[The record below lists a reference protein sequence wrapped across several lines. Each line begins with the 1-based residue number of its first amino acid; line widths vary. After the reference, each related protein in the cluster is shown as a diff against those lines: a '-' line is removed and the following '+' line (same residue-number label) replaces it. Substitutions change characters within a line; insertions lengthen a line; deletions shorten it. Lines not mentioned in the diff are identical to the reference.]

1 MSKIVLTNSPEISL
15 DIKETFTYNY
25 YEESEALTND
35 FIIKDD
41 NKNPYKFIK
50 LEINSKA
57 LYDNRVFK
65 FLDNVNL
72 ENIKSFSDKNITK
85 SDLTFFN
92 KIHDQDKETRNI
104 NIDKSDDE
112 IMKINS
118 FFNIDSSNF
127 VSAIN
132 FIKSNKKVCINNSIY
147 DELAKDN
154 INNIF
159 FTKDVNKSI
168 KTYKDVLEPNEAETL
183 IQKQYNKLVINKGFK
198 TFLKTSVYNESVD
211 IESYYLNVGFL
222 FEKYEVEDNGKFNKV
237 TSYFKYNSN
246 NEDIVNK
253 NRTISH
259 TIRDNFTLKDSAVK
273 YGKTYMYIVYPVYI
287 TSIPTKSDYHTY
299 DQYIVC
305 GYPYFTKNILCK
317 EKKRPIPP
325 AQLFFKYNE
334 TSKKLKVSW
343 SNPLELQ
350 GDIKGY
356 QVFKRF
362 SLDDPFVLV
371 KQIEFHS
378 KNDVYDR
385 NQNVSA
391 EIIENINN
399 KNITQYI
406 DDKFRPK
413 SLQIYCI
420 CSIDAHGFVSNYS
433 SQYCVKYDAGN
444 KKCIIDLVSTS
455 GAPLHMPNLLIPR
468 KTKFYD
474 NDDYIVTNTPVEEKV
489 NKFTL
494 YVTPEFNRINIDA
507 GSNDTVLKDTYKLN
521 IFKLENSSNH
531 IDSISITNFDNI

>member
-15 DIKETFTYNY
+15 DIKESFTYNY

-50 LEINSKA
+50 LEINSRA

-65 FLDNVNL
+65 LLDNVNL
-72 ENIKSFSDKNITK
+72 ENIKIFSNKNITK

-92 KIHDQDKETRNI
+92 KIHDQDKEIRNI

-168 KTYKDVLEPNEAETL
+168 KTYKDVLESNEAETL

-222 FEKYEVEDNGKFNKV
+222 FEKYEVEDNGKFNKI

-259 TIRDNFTLKDSAVK
+259 TIRDNFTLKDSAEK
-273 YGKTYMYIVYPVYI
+273 NSIYILYPNGTT
-287 TSIPTKSDYHTY
+287 TS
-299 DQYIVC
+299 
-305 GYPYFTKNILCK
+305 
-317 EKKRPIPP
+317 
-325 AQLFFKYNE
+325 
-334 TSKKLKVSW
+334 
-343 SNPLELQ
+343 
-350 GDIKGY
+350 
-356 QVFKRF
+356 F
-362 SLDDPFVLV
+362 SL
-371 KQIEFHS
+371 K
-378 KNDVYDR
+378 R
-385 NQNVSA
+385 NLFAIQ
-391 EIIENINN
+391 
-399 KNITQYI
+399 
-406 DDKFRPK
+406 PK
-413 SLQIYCI
+413 GTISIVPGSVIY
-420 CSIDAHGFVSNYS
+420 V
-433 SQYCVKYDAGN
+433 
-444 KKCIIDLVSTS
+444 
-455 GAPLHMPNLLIPR
+455 PR
-468 KTKFYD
+468 K
-474 NDDYIVTNTPVEEKV
+474 
-489 NKFTL
+489 
-494 YVTPEFNRINIDA
+494 
-507 GSNDTVLKDTYKLN
+507 
-521 IFKLENSSNH
+521 
-531 IDSISITNFDNI
+531 FDNTLSTRLSAQAYAAILGNIGVTLASLSAIND